1 MNVLVLLASLS
12 LLQTPARD
20 KTPKDLEIDAPTR
33 AAVIEAALKELD
45 QNYVF
50 PDVAKKMGEVVRA
63 RANAKGYDAL
73 SSARQF
79 AAELTKDLQSVSHDK
94 HLRVRFEV
102 EPRPPRPAPPADA
115 QEQRGPSPEELAE
128 FRRDAAKDNFGF
140 VKVERLEGNVGYIDF
155 RQFFPAAVAG
165 EKASAAMAFV
175 ADTDALIFDLRHNGG
190 GAPDQVA
197 WLCSYLFDG
206 RVHLNDIYERP
217 SDSTEQFWTS
227 PSVPGAKYVGKPV
240 YVLTSAYTFSGAEE
254 FAYNLQTQER
264 ATIVG
269 ETTGGGANPGGMAR
283 LHERFSMFVPQ
294 GRAINPITKTN
305 WEGVGVKPDV
315 AVAAEQALAKAHVLA
330 LEGLLAERPNEMPV
344 MRREALEART
354 KELASAP
361 AALPASAKSR

>member
-1 MNVLVLLASLS
+1 MNVLVLLASLA
-12 LLQTPARD
+12 LLQSPARD
-20 KTPKDLEIDAPTR
+20 RAPRDLAIDAPTR
-33 AAVIEAALKELD
+33 AAVIDAALKELD

-50 PDVAKKMGEVVRA
+50 PDVARKMAEVVRA
-63 RANAKGYDAL
+63 RASSKGYDSL
-73 SSARQF
+73 SSAREF
-79 AAELTKDLQSVSHDK
+79 AAELTKDLQSVSRDK

-102 EPRPPRPAPPADA
+102 EPRPLPPSAPAG
-115 QEQRGPSPEELAE
+115 EERRGPSPQELAE

-155 RQFFPAAVAG
+155 RRFFPAAVAG

-175 ADTDALIFDLRHNGG
+175 ADTDALIFDLRENGG

-240 YVLTSAYTFSGAEE
+240 YVLTSASTFSGAEE
-254 FAYNLQTQER
+254 FAYNLQTQKR

-269 ETTGGGANPGGMAR
+269 ETTGGGANPGGLAR

-315 AVAAEQALAKAHVLA
+315 AVAAHQALAKAHTLA
-330 LEGLLAERPNEMPV
+330 LEGLLAERPNEMPIL
-344 MRREALEART
+344 RREAIEARA

-361 AALPASAKSR
+361 LVVPAGASER